1 MRTHAHVHIHVP
13 PLSALERS
21 RTQRARHTT
30 KPTSMPLRCP
40 MKEALG
46 MMMDVKMREA
56 NGVRYMGM
64 FPNPKTLKF
73 ALPLTARIVIHLTM
87 QATHA

>member
-1 MRTHAHVHIHVP
+1 
-13 PLSALERS
+13 
-21 RTQRARHTT
+21 
-30 KPTSMPLRCP
+30 